1 MKRKED
7 KRMNYGIRT
16 YFEVLWWRWPFDPEG
31 DLESD
36 HGDLRRE
43 TYDSLEE
50 ASSYARATKEPKV
63 YVRLHRVERCEIAES
78 SWTKQ

>member
-7 KRMNYGIRT
+7 KRMNYGVRT
-16 YFEVLWWRWPFDPEG
+16 YYEVLWWREGFDPG
-31 DLESD
+31 MDLEED

-43 TYDSLEE
+43 TYSSIEE
-50 ASSYARATKEPKV
+50 ASIYARATKNDKCH
-63 YVRLHRVERCEIAES
+63 VRLHRVERVEVAES